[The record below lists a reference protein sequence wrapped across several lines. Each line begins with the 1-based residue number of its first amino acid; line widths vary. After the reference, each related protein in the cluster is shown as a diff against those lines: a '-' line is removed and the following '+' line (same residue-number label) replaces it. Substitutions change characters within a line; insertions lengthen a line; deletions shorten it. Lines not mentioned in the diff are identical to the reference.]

1 MTPTARNT
9 WPRRWPTGLAWALW
23 ALVMLSLAV
32 VPWIDRLMIRAG
44 RPDLAVW
51 VPDAVVGPILAVLSA
66 ATVGAVLASRRPRHP
81 VGWLLLGFALS
92 LTASGVITS
101 YVTYGLLARPG
112 ALPAVHLVAR
122 YYPATGAAALALLS
136 FVLLLT
142 PTGSLPSPRWRW
154 WAWVTAATPVA
165 LVLVVPLAPGRSDP
179 QLLLTSSPFSDRA
192 LGGVVLAATQVALAV
207 TTLAVAVAAGS
218 LVLRFRR
225 AQGVERQQLRWVALA
240 AALMLLAVPVVLV
253 AVVLE
258 IPVLAE
264 WAPAV
269 WLVVLPVAV
278 VAAILRYRLY
288 DLDRIISRTL
298 AYGLLTL
305 LLGGGYALVVLGLGQ
320 LLGRD
325 SPLVVAAATLAVA
338 AVFQPARRR
347 VQAVVDRRFN
357 RRRHDAT
364 RIVEGFGARLRDQVD
379 LDTLTADLLAVVDQ
393 TMQPTQASLWLRPQ
407 GPSSAAGGTVAR
419 QLPGRV

>member
-1 MTPTARNT
+1 MAVTSAAGLGR
-9 WPRRWPTGLAWALW
+9 PRRWTAGLAWGLW
-23 ALVMLSLAV
+23 ALVMLGLAV
-32 VPWIDRLMIRAG
+32 VRWLDELLRQAG
-44 RPDLAVW
+44 RADLAAL
-51 VPDAVVGPILAVLSA
+51 VPGSIVGPAVAVLSA

-92 LTASGVITS
+92 LTASGVISS

-112 ALPAVHLVAR
+112 ALPAAHVVAR

-136 FVLLLT
+136 LVLLLT
-142 PTGSLPSPRWRW
+142 PTGSLPSARWRR

-165 LVLVVPLAPGRSDP
+165 LVLVVPVVPGRLDP

-192 LGGVVLAATQVALAV
+192 LGGVLLAATRVALAV
-207 TTLAVAVAAGS
+207 TALAVAVAAGS

-225 AQGVERQQLRWVALA
+225 AHGVERQQLRWVALA
-240 AALMLLAVPVVLV
+240 AALMVLAAPVVLAPV
-253 AVVLE
+253 ALE
-258 IPVLAE
+258 SPILVD
-264 WAPAV
+264 WASAV
-269 WLVVLPVAV
+269 WVVVLPVAV
-278 VAAILRYRLY
+278 GAAILRYRLY

-305 LLGGGYALVVLGLGQ
+305 LLGGGYAAVVLGLSQ
-320 LLGRD
+320 LLGRE

-347 VQAVVDRRFN
+347 VQAGVDRRFN
-357 RRRHDAT
+357 RRRHDAA
-364 RIVEGFGARLRDQVD
+364 RIIEGFGARLRDQVD

-393 TMQPTQASLWLRPQ
+393 TMQPTQASLWLRP
-407 GPSSAAGGTVAR
+407 PPEPLR
-419 QLPGRV
+419 IPHLP

>member
-1 MTPTARNT
+1 
-9 WPRRWPTGLAWALW
+9 
-23 ALVMLSLAV
+23 MLGLAV
-32 VPWIDRLMIRAG
+32 VPWIDRLTIRAG
-44 RPDLAVW
+44 RPDLAQFSGVSL
-51 VPDAVVGPILAVLSA
+51 VGPVLAMLSA

-92 LTASGVITS
+92 LTASGVIAAS
-101 YVTYGLLARPG
+101 VAYGLLARPG
-112 ALPAVHLVAR
+112 ALPAAATVAR

-136 FVLLLT
+136 LVLLLT

-154 WAWVTAATPVA
+154 WAVITAATPVV
-165 LVLVVPLAPGRSDP
+165 LVLMVPVAPGRFDP
-179 QLLLTSSPFSDRA
+179 QLLLAGSPFSDRA
-192 LGGVVLAATQVALAV
+192 LGGVLLLVTRVALAV
-207 TTLAVAVAAGS
+207 TALAVAVAAGS
-218 LVLRFRR
+218 LVVRFRHAR
-225 AQGVERQQLRWVALA
+225 GIERQQLGWVALA
-240 AALMLLAVPVVLV
+240 AALMVLAGPVVLV
-253 AVVLE
+253 AVALG
-258 IPVLAE
+258 IPILAD

-269 WLVVLPVAV
+269 WVMVLPVAAG
-278 VAAILRYRLY
+278 AAILRYRLY

-357 RRRHDAT
+357 RRRHDAA
-364 RIVEGFGARLRDQVD
+364 RIIEGFGTRLRDQVD
-379 LDTLTADLLAVVDQ
+379 LDTLTAELLAVVDQ
-393 TMQPTQASLWLRPQ
+393 TMQPTQTSLWLRPPRE
-407 GPSSAAGGTVAR
+407 PSRTA
-419 QLPGRV
+419 PGALVSP